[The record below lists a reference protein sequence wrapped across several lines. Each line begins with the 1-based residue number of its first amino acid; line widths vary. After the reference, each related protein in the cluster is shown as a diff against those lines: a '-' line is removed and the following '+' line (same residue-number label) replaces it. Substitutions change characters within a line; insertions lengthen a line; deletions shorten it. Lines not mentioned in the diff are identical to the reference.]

1 MVSFSF
7 MHTIWYLKNTPHRS
21 KHILTVW
28 FRVCRV
34 HPPIFNAITHVFLLL
49 SSFFYFR
56 LAIVVQ
62 PCRCTSLSTYFGL
75 IDSFK
80 VFNCQKFTDYRKKI
94 FSISLG
100 NCISTSTFNLLSL
113 RLIRNTHVVDF
124 AKYGLFS
131 ELNLFSVFSSF
142 NHWSS
147 LPSQSIPLDHPP
159 RSCSP

>member
-28 FRVCRV
+28 FRVCRA

-113 RLIRNTHVVDF
+113 RLIRT
-124 AKYGLFS
+124 LLIS
-131 ELNLFSVFSSF
+131 LNMAFFQNWTFFQFFYSF

-159 RSCSP
+159 RPCSP